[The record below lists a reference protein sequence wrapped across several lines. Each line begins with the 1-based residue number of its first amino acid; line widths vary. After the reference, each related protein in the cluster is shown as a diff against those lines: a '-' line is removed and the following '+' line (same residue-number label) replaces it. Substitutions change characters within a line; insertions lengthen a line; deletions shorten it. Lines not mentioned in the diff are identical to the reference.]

1 MGSPGYY
8 SRVISF
14 VTTRVAQATIALAGA
29 YLLAAPAAYGAAPG
43 RVVVPPVFPLALV
56 QQVTLP
62 SMPLGAPAVG
72 AGLAVVALAEGDV
85 VAFDL
90 ATGTET
96 WRAQLEATHRAV
108 VAGDAVYVVT
118 ADTTECLALADG
130 AVRWRTPR
138 AHAATTA
145 PFVTDQSVII
155 ATAEPGVTALVRAT
169 GTVSWTRVLSH
180 PITQPFVGAT
190 GRVFGISARPE
201 VTALDA
207 ATGAVLWSLAFNA
220 TLSGLAESA
229 NRVYVGS
236 DDNFFYA
243 LNAASGRIDWKW
255 RTGADV
261 VGAAALDDE
270 HVYFVSLDNLL
281 RALDRRSG
289 GQRWKRAL
297 PTRSVAGP
305 LLIDGVLL
313 VVGYSPELRGHLPAT
328 GAPVGRYGTDGE
340 IAFQPTLASGA
351 WPGADRLVVVTLDRV
366 LAVLRRRFDTP
377 VAPLDALP
385 GAVVTVSDPPAPPLP
400 TPPALP

>member
-1 MGSPGYY
+1 M
-8 SRVISF
+8 ISF

-96 WRAQLEATHRAV
+96 WRAQLKATHRAV

-138 AHAATTA
+138 AQAATTA

-243 LNAASGRIDWKW
+243 LNAASGRIDW
-255 RTGADV
+255 
-261 VGAAALDDE
+261 
-270 HVYFVSLDNLL
+270 
-281 RALDRRSG
+281 
-289 GQRWKRAL
+289 
-297 PTRSVAGP
+297 
-305 LLIDGVLL
+305 
-313 VVGYSPELRGHLPAT
+313 
-328 GAPVGRYGTDGE
+328 
-340 IAFQPTLASGA
+340 
-351 WPGADRLVVVTLDRV
+351 
-366 LAVLRRRFDTP
+366 
-377 VAPLDALP
+377 
-385 GAVVTVSDPPAPPLP
+385 
-400 TPPALP
+400 